1 MPRKKTTGRAVTA
14 AKPDTNL
21 AKLPQRLA
29 IGDTEIRP
37 TQLFVHTARHP
48 KVHGPWSDEP
58 DKLSWI
64 DPKTGKDCI
73 LLRQYG
79 GHWAGFVAVG
89 IGHPLW
95 GFNADAIP
103 SSAGLFVHGP
113 IDYAAPCDER
123 GEPETSVCHIRPER
137 SRTPSRSIPERSK
150 ASHAI
155 DRTTNWWFGFSADQ
169 RGDYV
174 PNHNRPLE
182 REEGQVYRDIDYMFR
197 EVTELATKLDA
208 LESRHTGSL
217 GPPTLDLPAL
227 KPIGKGGD
235 NE

>member
-150 ASHAI
+150 VKKGRSTATSTTCFTRLPSLPPSSMRSRTFI
-155 DRTTNWWFGFSADQ
+155 PDRLVRQRSICPPRSPSA
-169 RGDYV
+169 
-174 PNHNRPLE
+174 
-182 REEGQVYRDIDYMFR
+182 R
-197 EVTELATKLDA
+197 EVTND
-208 LESRHTGSL
+208 
-217 GPPTLDLPAL
+217 
-227 KPIGKGGD
+227 
-235 NE
+235 

>member
-48 KVHGPWSDEP
+48 KMHGPWSNEP

-89 IGHPLW
+89 IGRLIEKREQPVIL
-95 GFNADAIP
+95 GLRNRIVLVIMALGAAVSQSQERFGCMLNDVVQPDVAIEFIP
-103 SSAGLFVHGP
+103 VPGQ
-113 IDYAAPCDER
+113 
-123 GEPETSVCHIRPER
+123 EPGRP
-137 SRTPSRSIPERSK
+137 
-150 ASHAI
+150 
-155 DRTTNWWFGFSADQ
+155 
-169 RGDYV
+169 
-174 PNHNRPLE
+174 
-182 REEGQVYRDIDYMFR
+182 
-197 EVTELATKLDA
+197 
-208 LESRHTGSL
+208 
-217 GPPTLDLPAL
+217 
-227 KPIGKGGD
+227 
-235 NE
+235 